1 MTVKFTNNAS
11 ATLATGINSSVTSIQ
26 VTSSQGGQFPTL
38 AAGDY
43 FFATLIDSSNNIEI
57 VKVTARSAD
66 TLTVVRG
73 QDDTIAKAY
82 VAGDKI
88 ELRTTAASL
97 NAIATEAKA
106 YADSAAGSINTH
118 ISDSS
123 AAHAASAIGFNPTGG
138 ISATDVQAAIA
149 EIDAETPGNDGS
161 GATGTWP
168 INVSGNAGTATN
180 ATSAGKV
187 QTSNWVVEE
196 SGGKLVFKYN
206 GVVKASIGTDGTII
220 SASNIGGF
228 GTP

>member
-26 VTSSQGGQFPTL
+26 VTSAQGGQFPTL

-73 QDDTIAKAY
+73 QDDTTAKAY

-97 NAIATEAKA
+97 NAIASEARA
-106 YADSAAGSINTH
+106 YADSAAGSINNH
-118 ISDSS
+118 ISDTS

-138 ISATDVQAAIA
+138 ISATDVQSAIA

-168 INVSGNAGTATN
+168 INVSGSASS

-187 QTSNWVVEE
+187 QTSNWVIEE
-196 SGGKLVFKYN
+196 SGGKLVIKHG
-206 GVVKASIGTDGTII
+206 GVVKVSIASDGTII
-220 SASNIGGF
+220 SAGNVGGF